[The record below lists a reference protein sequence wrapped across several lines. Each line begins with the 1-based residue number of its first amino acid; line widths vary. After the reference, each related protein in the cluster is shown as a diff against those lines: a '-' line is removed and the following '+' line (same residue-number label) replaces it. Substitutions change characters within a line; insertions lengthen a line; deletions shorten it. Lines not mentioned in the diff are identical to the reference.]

1 MTKALSYIGQQSRY
15 ILLLALVLAALLPSV
30 SSALRPLLPVLVSL
44 VLGLSIARLD
54 IASVLLEY
62 KDIKRLVL
70 LLGVVLT
77 FIPLTAFLLVYG
89 WRLLGFNENYTL
101 LLVVFA
107 GAPPLGSATALSLLL
122 GYNARITLQVTLLAT
137 VLTPFLGP
145 MCLAL
150 IGVSIDASLSS
161 VAMNIFLMIAGGF
174 ALGLVLQRVIG
185 KQRIANNPDVFNGFA
200 TIGMVCSLFPLFD
213 GVTAYVAKSPV
224 ESVLVLALAI
234 LLNTGGNVLGRF
246 IGRKVTNSATANA
259 LGLMFGN
266 RNVAFYLAALP
277 LNPLLS
283 IFIAAS
289 QFPMFATPAIFGKW
303 DKGRY

>member
-213 GVTAYVAKSPV
+213 HWAKSYKLCHSKRFGLNVRQSQRGFLSSSTSV
-224 ESVLVLALAI
+224 EPAAEYFHSSLAI
-234 LLNTGGNVLGRF
+234 SHVCHACYFRQMG
-246 IGRKVTNSATANA
+246 
-259 LGLMFGN
+259 
-266 RNVAFYLAALP
+266 
-277 LNPLLS
+277 
-283 IFIAAS
+283 
-289 QFPMFATPAIFGKW
+289 
-303 DKGRY
+303 